1 MFDEIENLPKKY
13 PCPICAELK
22 KIGIS
27 KKDKPYY
34 FCDYCGVQVFIR
46 GKLGIQKLIELN
58 NNGIIKNMVSDN
70 PQSIWG
76 LIQLDNKIK
85 FHKSE
90 ITKIED
96 KADEFDLNKSE
107 ISALS
112 NLKDNL
118 EKLEAEY
125 FKKLAKL

>member
-1 MFDEIENLPKKY
+1 MSDETENLPKKY

-58 NNGIIKNMVSDN
+58 NKGIIENMDSN
-70 PQSIWG
+70 SPQRIWG
-76 LIQLDNKIK
+76 LVQLNNRIE

-90 ITKIED
+90 ISKIEESS
-96 KADEFDLNKSE
+96 DERDLNKSE

-125 FKKLAKL
+125 FKKLAEL

>member
-76 LIQLDNKIK
+76 LIQLDNKINYL
-85 FHKSE
+85 KSE
-90 ITKIED
+90 INKIED
-96 KADEFDLNKSE
+96 KSDEIDLNKLE
-107 ISALS
+107 IETLS
-112 NLKDNL
+112 NLKTNL
-118 EKLEAEY
+118 ENLETEYLTKLGE
-125 FKKLAKL
+125 L